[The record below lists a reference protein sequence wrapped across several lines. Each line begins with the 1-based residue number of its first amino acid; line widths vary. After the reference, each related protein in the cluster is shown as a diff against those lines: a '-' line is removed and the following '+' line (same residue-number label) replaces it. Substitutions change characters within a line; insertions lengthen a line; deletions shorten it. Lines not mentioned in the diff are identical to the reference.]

1 MKKFLPNR
9 ALAAKK
15 KITFSVLLFAALV
28 LKGTCAY
35 AQRVFVDSVYY
46 TLDNTAMT
54 AQIAVQS
61 NNTAVGDIV
70 INDTVTYEGAN
81 YAVTSMADDAFA
93 RITRL
98 RVWQTMLLPVAY
110 N

>member
-1 MKKFLPNR
+1 MKKFLLNR

-15 KITFSVLLFAALV
+15 KITVFVLLFAALV

-35 AQRVFVDSVYY
+35 AQKVFVDSVYY
-46 TLDNTAMT
+46 TLDNTAMI

-70 INDTVTYEGAN
+70 INDTVTYEGDIYCLATN
-81 YAVTSMADDAFA
+81 PA
-93 RITRL
+93 
-98 RVWQTMLLPVAY
+98 
-110 N
+110 

>member
-9 ALAAKK
+9 ALAAKE
-15 KITFSVLLFAALV
+15 KITFFVLLFAAVV

-46 TLDNTAMT
+46 TLDNTA
-54 AQIAVQS
+54 
-61 NNTAVGDIV
+61 
-70 INDTVTYEGAN
+70 
-81 YAVTSMADDAFA
+81 
-93 RITRL
+93 ITRL

>member
-1 MKKFLPNR
+1 MQIMKKKNC
-9 ALAAKK
+9 
-15 KITFSVLLFAALV
+15 ICLLFVAFLL

-35 AQRVFVDSVYY
+35 AQKVFIDSVYY

-70 INDTVTYEGAN
+70 INDTVTYEGELG
-81 YAVTSMADDAFA
+81 AVRFSEVHQSDNLHHSGQYDYGDSVFGVLESGTH
-93 RITRL
+93 
-98 RVWQTMLLPVAY
+98 
-110 N
+110 